1 MLPESQQ
8 ALAGWRK
15 RCPDLPR
22 YPVPLNVV
30 WLICDD
36 MLDHGDKQ
44 ASAAA
49 AIQVDGYLRP
59 GEVCNLRTAD
69 VTRPRAL
76 AGKGYGR
83 WGVLL
88 GNSAE
93 GETTKTGQVDD
104 TVIIGDKVRQWT
116 ASLLRSITLGAE
128 AKRSE
133 FLFPTLTLRAYDT
146 AFRRSVA
153 RLKLNVTVTPPY
165 LRHSGPSADSLSR
178 SRSLPQIKKRG
189 R

>member
-1 MLPESQQ
+1 MTCWTT
-8 ALAGWRK
+8 AT
-15 RCPDLPR
+15 
-22 YPVPLNVV
+22 
-30 WLICDD
+30 
-36 MLDHGDKQ
+36 Q

-59 GEVCNLRTAD
+59 GEVCNLRTTD
-69 VTRPRAL
+69 VIRPRAL

-133 FLFPTLTLRAYDT
+133 PPFSYFDLASVRHGIS
-146 AFRRSVA
+146 AFGCTFEA
-153 RLKLNVTVTPPY
+153 E
-165 LRHSGPSADSLSR
+165 RHSHAALPEALWAKRRLLIPLALTAAD
-178 SRSLPQIKKRG
+178 
-189 R
+189 